1 MRIREIGDRGI
12 FGYCD
17 PECYEGVAG
26 LKSRDRLETGSC
38 EVVKRERNGLTF
50 HLSLSTGFRHA
61 PVRLHRTMSAAFGQ
75 LHSRCGQL
83 ISEMTACVVHDKIL
97 NCAKCVIKLL

>member
-1 MRIREIGDRGI
+1 M
-12 FGYCD
+12 C
-17 PECYEGVAG
+17 

-38 EVVKRERNGLTF
+38 EVVNRARNGLTF
-50 HLSLSTGFRHA
+50 HLSLSTGFRFT
-61 PVRLHRTMSAAFGQ
+61 PVRLHRTLPAAFGQ